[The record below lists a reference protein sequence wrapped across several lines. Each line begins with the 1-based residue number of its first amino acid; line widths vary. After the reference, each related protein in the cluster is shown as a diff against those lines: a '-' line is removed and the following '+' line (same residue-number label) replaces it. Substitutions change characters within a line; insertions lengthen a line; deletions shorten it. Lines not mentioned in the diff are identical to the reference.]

1 MKYLV
6 KFFVVTFLLLIY
18 THASAEQKIAY
29 LDMKF
34 VLNNSK
40 AGKGAQDFLQK
51 SFKENQKK
59 FLDEENV
66 LKKEERDLLE
76 QKATLSKNEYQKKT
90 DALRKRVID
99 YQSQRRESLDKIT
112 NQRATAKQNLL
123 KKLDPILKSY
133 IKENGI
139 SLIIDKKNIIQ
150 GNEEL
155 DKVLQGTPPEVPGRP
170 SLAQDVMKG
179 RKTEIDYLNGLVSD
193 KGREIGVETPYSDA
207 VTQVLKGVESGEF
220 GVGMDNIKRVSDIV
234 RSYHGR

>member
-18 THASAEQKIAY
+18 THVSAEQKVAY
-29 LDMKF
+29 MDMKF

-155 DKVLQGTPPEVPGRP
+155 DITSIIIEKLNKELP
-170 SLAQDVMKG
+170 SL
-179 RKTEIDYLNGLVSD
+179 T
-193 KGREIGVETPYSDA
+193 
-207 VTQVLKGVESGEF
+207 
-220 GVGMDNIKRVSDIV
+220 IK
-234 RSYHGR
+234 